1 MYSEL
6 SCRGSGNSG
15 GNDFCLPF
23 YCIQDQPNKRPHSEK
38 GNPKQFNNNLF
49 VFPLQTKSGCHAKYI
64 IWNTSAFIYTK
75 QSRPIAILCCIY
87 FCLWFFHS
95 GSQQNISLATLYF
108 NNSCSQLRSVNRLG
122 RGSGWRYLWCHCV
135 GFSVLPWMWC
145 VISSSWL
152 FLVLDF
158 IVSILGMLRMRYW
171 AEKGREKIDHFGQE
185 CLYGKNTLD
194 IHQWDAARKIF
205 LIFLLSWL

>member
-1 MYSEL
+1 MP
-6 SCRGSGNSG
+6 CK
-15 GNDFCLPF
+15 
-23 YCIQDQPNKRPHSEK
+23 IH
-38 GNPKQFNNNLF
+38 NL
-49 VFPLQTKSGCHAKYI
+49 KYI
-64 IWNTSAFIYTK
+64 SFHLH
-75 QSRPIAILCCIY
+75 QAIQANCHSVLHLLLLVVLPQWITAEY
-87 FCLWFFHS
+87 FFS
-95 GSQQNISLATLYF
+95 TLYF

-158 IVSILGMLRMRYW
+158 IVSILGMLRMLYW